1 MAFDLSTARKAGGFD
16 LSTAKALG
24 PQADDPYPD
33 VPRIDAQGNTI
44 NDDGPAPVEPERTMG
59 DVAQGI
65 YETVY
70 NTGAGALG
78 SPFYIKD
85 AIQGALRSLVDKG
98 YSGEDAARFA
108 EESASRFMMQPESET
123 GKDIAKFMG
132 EVLGS
137 LPPVAAGIP
146 SMPKYNAP
154 VRAISEEIKQ
164 DVKQSMAPRPEPMGS
179 VGAAEVEQA
188 RLRQEMA
195 NELPVPIKL
204 TKGQATQ
211 DMQQQKFERET
222 AKLEDGEELR
232 RNANL
237 QNEQFNQNLDAMIDQ
252 TGTTLP
258 DDALVETGLVV
269 TKALENQVKA
279 EKNKINKAYEAADKS
294 EGAKE
299 PVNLDEV
306 GDFINQNM
314 PSANYSGNVLDAFQK
329 ETKRLGLSA
338 GDMNQGNYQIGDMTV
353 YQAEQLRK
361 FVNSNIDKV
370 NQKDQRLG
378 KNLKNAIDNSVS
390 DSGGEPY
397 NRARRLRRQ
406 FAEKYQE
413 KKLINDLV
421 STKPNSSDRKIALEN
436 VFQKTVKTGSADE
449 LKNLRRTLQRTDE
462 GKQAYAELAA
472 QAIKNVK
479 KQATGNIGQD
489 ENGNPLVSPAKLN
502 KEIKSLDESGK
513 LEILFGK
520 KGAEDLRTIADV
532 SRDVLVSQPGAVNY
546 SNTASTLLTQMID
559 AAMLP
564 ASFAATGLPMTGLA
578 TGARAIKDRA
588 RKRKTKK
595 QIDQALNFDTGANQ

>member
-1 MAFDLSTARKAGGFD
+1 MNNPFDQFD
-16 LSTAKALG
+16 NQEANPFDQFDAEQ

-85 AIQGALRSLVDKG
+85 AIQGAIRSLVDKG
-98 YSGEDAARFA
+98 YSGEDAAKFA

-146 SMPKYNAP
+146 AVPKYNAP

-164 DVKQSMAPRPEPMGS
+164 DVKQSMTPRPEPMNS

-258 DDALVETGLVV
+258 DDALVETGLAV

-279 EKNKINKAYEAADKS
+279 EKSKINRAYDAADKS
-294 EGAKE
+294 EGAQE
-299 PVNLDEV
+299 PVNLDQVSSYMNER
-306 GDFINQNM
+306 M
-314 PSANYSGNVLDAFQK
+314 PESDSGGIMPKFQLK
-329 ETKRLGLSA
+329 TKQLGLSE
-338 GDMNQGNYQIGDMTV
+338 GDFLNGDYQLSDMTV
-353 YQAEQLRK
+353 YEAELLRK
-361 FVNSNIDKV
+361 FLNKNANKSDANDL
-370 NQKDQRLG
+370 RLASG
-378 KNLKNAIDNSVS
+378 LKNSIDSSVGEA
-390 DSGGEPY
+390 GGETY
-397 NRARRLRRQ
+397 NRARKLRRNY
-406 FAEKYQE
+406 AKKYQE

-436 VFQKTVKTGSADE
+436 VFQKSVKTGSADE

-532 SRDVLVSQPGAVNY
+532 SRDVLVSQPGAVNT
-546 SNTASTLLTQMID
+546 SNTASTLLTQMMD
-559 AAMLP
+559 AAILP
-564 ASFAATGLPMTGLA
+564 VSFYATGLPLYGLTA
-578 TGARAIKDRA
+578 GARQIKDKA

-595 QIDQALNFDTGANQ
+595 QIDQALNFDTGANE